1 MAALKVELPRTAAQ
15 QARIGDEISRD
26 PSRLRPGDLL
36 TFGKGK
42 KGASHIGIYIGE
54 GRYIHASSGAGRVIE
69 SDLNRTSSPLIRA
82 WRGVRRVVSGA
93 ESDSIRKGD
102 S

>member
-1 MAALKVELPRTAAQ
+1 
-15 QARIGDEISRD
+15 
-26 PSRLRPGDLL
+26 
-36 TFGKGK
+36 
-42 KGASHIGIYIGE
+42 
-54 GRYIHASSGAGRVIE
+54 VIE

-102 S
+102 G